1 MTAKIKLNAASGGG
15 SFSLQAPSSS
25 SNNRV
30 MTLPDTADGTILTT
44 TSPKSG
50 NIIQVVQSTYTGVFS
65 TSSATMVD
73 TGLSVSIT
81 PTSSSSKILVTVSL
95 GSFANSGKF
104 KRAMMN
110 IVRDSTNILIGDART
125 GTECTA
131 VVAPRASDDN
141 YVQIPLAFT
150 VLDTPSTT
158 SATTYKAQASRGS
171 DTGTVYLNGNAG
183 ADSSSGNAA
192 STIVVMEVAA

>member
-1 MTAKIKLNAASGGG
+1 
-15 SFSLQAPSSS
+15 
-25 SNNRV
+25 
-30 MTLPDTADGTILTT
+30 
-44 TSPKSG
+44 
-50 NIIQVVQSTYTGVFS
+50 
-65 TSSATMVD
+65 MVD

-81 PTSSSSKILVTVSL
+81 HTSSISKILVTVSL

-110 IVRDSTNILIGDART
+110 IVRGSTNVLIGDART

-131 VVAPRASDDN
+131 CVAPRASDDN
-141 YVQIPLAFT
+141 YAQIPLAFT
-150 VLDTPSTT
+150 FLDSPNTT
-158 SATTYKAQASRGS
+158 SATTYKAQASRGE

-183 ADSSSGNAA
+183 ADANSGNAA

>member
-1 MTAKIKLNAASGGG
+1 MTIKLVGSSSGSVSLAAPATTSGG
-15 SFSLQAPSSS
+15 A
-25 SNNRV
+25 NRV
-30 MTLPDTADGTILTT
+30 LTLPDINSTLDTT
-44 TSPKSG
+44 GRAG
-50 NIIQVVQSTYTGVFS
+50 NVLQVKQSTYTGVFS

-95 GSFANSGKF
+95 GSFQNGGRL

-110 IVRDSTNILIGDART
+110 IVRDSTNVLIGDART

-141 YVQIPLAFT
+141 YAQIPLAFT
-150 VLDTPSTT
+150 FLDSPSTT
-158 SATTYKAQASRGS
+158 SATTYKAQASRGE

-183 ADSSSGNAA
+183 ADASSGNAA
-192 STIVVMEVAA
+192 STIVVMEIAA

>member
-1 MTAKIKLNAASGGG
+1 MSRIIVDSIRNSSAGSDGITLASNGKVT
-15 SFSLQAPSSS
+15 FP
-25 SNNRV
+25 NN
-30 MTLPDTADGTILTT
+30 T
-44 TSPKSG
+44 G
-50 NIIQVVQSTYTGVFS
+50 NILQVKQSTYTGVFS

-81 PTSSSSKILVTVSL
+81 PTSSSNKILVTVSL
-95 GSFANSGKF
+95 GSFANSGRL

-110 IVRDSTNILIGDART
+110 IVRGSTNVLIGDDRT

-131 VVAPRASDDN
+131 VVAPRAADDN
-141 YVQIPLAFT
+141 YAQIPLAFT
-150 VLDTPSTT
+150 FLDSPSTT
-158 SATTYKAQASRGS
+158 SATTYKVQASRGS

-183 ADSSSGNAA
+183 ADANSGNAA

>member
-1 MTAKIKLNAASGGG
+1 KLPN
-15 SFSLQAPSSS
+15 
-25 SNNRV
+25 
-30 MTLPDTADGTILTT
+30 ADGTSGQAIVTDA
-44 TSPKSG
+44 SG
-50 NIIQVVQSTYTGVFS
+50 NLSFAGTGKILQVVQSTYTGVFS

-95 GSFANSGKF
+95 GSFANSGRY

-141 YVQIPLAFT
+141 YAQIPLAFT

-183 ADSSSGNAA
+183 ADASSGNAA
-192 STIVVMEVAA
+192 STIVVMEIAA

>member
-1 MTAKIKLNAASGGG
+1 MSQVKLTADSGGG
-15 SFSLQAPSSS
+15 TVALKGPTSTTGNAAIELTVPGTASATLDSLKRA
-25 SNNRV
+25 
-30 MTLPDTADGTILTT
+30 
-44 TSPKSG
+44 G
-50 NIIQVVQSTYTGVFS
+50 NILQVKQSTYTGVFS

-81 PTSSSSKILVTVSL
+81 PTSSSNKILVTVSL
-95 GSFANSGKF
+95 GSFANSGKY

-141 YVQIPLAFT
+141 YAQIPLAFT
-150 VLDTPSTT
+150 VLDSPSTT

-183 ADSSSGNAA
+183 ADSNSGNAA